1 MSSSDFITRAQ
12 NWPFRLSPSIDV
24 LGELWRLIKLNGAAG
39 PSMHDSG
46 QTRETFPTVLIAAG
60 NREMRQSLANHL
72 RLDPCN
78 VLQADS
84 GARLWD
90 AIISHS
96 RPIHVLLVEMGLAG
110 PDFAD
115 MAKQY
120 RPGMRILFVGG
131 DSDKSQPWVLPVGAA
146 VAQAREL
153 LKAQK

>member
-1 MSSSDFITRAQ
+1 MSSADFITRVQ
-12 NWPFRLSPSIDV
+12 NWPLRSIPSTDV
-24 LGELWRLIKLNGAAG
+24 LGDLWRLIKLNGAG
-39 PSMHDSG
+39 RQSMHDSG
-46 QTRETFPTVLIAAG
+46 QTKETFPTVLIAAG

-96 RPIHVLLVEMGLAG
+96 RPIHVLLVEMGMAG

-115 MAKQY
+115 MVKQY
-120 RPGMRILFVGG
+120 RPGMRILFVGS
-131 DSDKSQPWVLPVGAA
+131 DWDKSQPWVLPVGAA
-146 VAQAREL
+146 AAQAREL
-153 LKAQK
+153 LKSQE